1 MGKNYNAQVVINI
14 ALNEVGYLEK
24 SSTAYKK
31 NKNII
36 YEKTKGAGSDN
47 YTKYGKEMHDL
58 YPAVMDFP
66 AYWCDCFVDW
76 CFHKAYGVSGA
87 KALLGGNF
95 DDYTVNSK
103 ALYVAKGA
111 YIKRGK
117 GTPKKGDQIFFNN
130 GTRVCHTGIVYDVDK
145 NYVYTVEGNTS
156 VGSAVVANGGG
167 VSKKKYA
174 LSYNKIDGY
183 GRPPYR
189 TESIIKKLIKSA
201 YKEAFPVV
209 PPVIRIKSTGEQ
221 VKKLQKF
228 LNWYGDYGL
237 IVDGD
242 CGEKTTK
249 AIKMFQKAEKL
260 TVDGK
265 FGPKSLEA
273 AKAIKK

>member
-14 ALNEVGYLEK
+14 ALSEDGYLEK
-24 SSTAYKK
+24 SSAAYKK

-76 CFHKAYGVSGA
+76 CFYKAYGVSSA

-111 YIKRGK
+111 YIKRGE
-117 GTPKKGDQIFFNN
+117 GIPKKGDQIFFNN

-145 NYVYTVEGNTS
+145 TYVYTIEGNTS
-156 VGSAVVANGGG
+156 VGSTVIANGGG

-189 TESIIKKLIKSA
+189 TESIIKKLTKSA

-209 PPVIRIKSTGEQ
+209 PPVIKIKSTGEQ

-237 IVDGD
+237 TVDGD
-242 CGEKTTK
+242 CGKKTTK

-260 TVDGK
+260 TVDGE
-265 FGPKSLEA
+265 FGPKSLAA
-273 AKAIKK
+273 AKTIKK

>member
-1 MGKNYNAQVVINI
+1 MGKNYNAQAVINI
-14 ALNEVGYLEK
+14 ALSEEGYLEK
-24 SSTAYKK
+24 SSAAYKK

-58 YPAVMDFP
+58 YPTVMDFP

-76 CFHKAYGVSGA
+76 CFHKAYGISNA

-111 YIKRGK
+111 YIKRGE
-117 GTPKKGDQIFFNN
+117 GVPKKGDQIFFNN

-145 NYVYTVEGNTS
+145 TYVYTVEGNTS
-156 VGSAVVANGGG
+156 VGSTVVANGGG

-174 LSYNKIDGY
+174 LNYNKIDGY

-189 TESIIKKLIKSA
+189 TKTIIKKLTKSA
-201 YKEAFPVV
+201 YKKAFPVV
-209 PPVIRIKSTGEQ
+209 PPVIKIKSTGEQ

-237 IVDGD
+237 KVDGN
-242 CGEKTTK
+242 CGEKTVK

-260 TVDGK
+260 TVDGE
-265 FGPKSLEA
+265 FGVKSLAA
-273 AKAIKK
+273 AKTIKK

>member
-1 MGKNYNAQVVINI
+1 MGKNYNAQAVINI
-14 ALNEVGYLEK
+14 ALSEDGYLEK
-24 SSTAYKK
+24 SSAAYKK

-76 CFHKAYGVSGA
+76 CFYKAYGVSSA
-87 KALLGGNF
+87 KALLSGNF

-111 YIKRGK
+111 YIKRGE
-117 GTPKKGDQIFFNN
+117 GIPKKGDQIFFNN

-145 NYVYTVEGNTS
+145 TYVYTVEGNTS
-156 VGSAVVANGGG
+156 VGSAVIANGGG

-189 TESIIKKLIKSA
+189 AKSIIKKLTKSA
-201 YKEAFPVV
+201 YKGAFPVV
-209 PPVIRIKSTGEQ
+209 PPVIKIKSTGEQ

-237 IVDGD
+237 TVDGD

-265 FGPKSLEA
+265 FGPKSLA
-273 AKAIKK
+273 VAKLIKK

>member
-1 MGKNYNAQVVINI
+1 MGKNYNAQAVINI
-14 ALNEVGYLEK
+14 ALSEDGYLEK
-24 SSTAYKK
+24 SSAAYKK

-76 CFHKAYGVSGA
+76 CFYKAYGVSSA

-95 DDYTVNSK
+95 DDYTINSK

-111 YIKRGK
+111 YIKRGE
-117 GTPKKGDQIFFNN
+117 GIPKKGDQIFFNN

-145 NYVYTVEGNTS
+145 TYVYTIEGNTS
-156 VGSAVVANGGG
+156 VGSTVIANGGG

-183 GRPPYR
+183 GRPPYG
-189 TESIIKKLIKSA
+189 TESITKKLTKSA

-209 PPVIRIKSTGEQ
+209 PPVIKIKSTGEQ

-237 IVDGD
+237 TVDGD

-260 TVDGK
+260 TVDGE
-265 FGPKSLEA
+265 FGPKSLAA
-273 AKAIKK
+273 AKTIKK

>member
-1 MGKNYNAQVVINI
+1 MGKNYNAQVVIDI
-14 ALNEVGYLEK
+14 ALNEVRYLEK
-24 SSTAYKK
+24 SSTKKKK

-76 CFHKAYGVSGA
+76 CFYKAYGVSGA

-111 YIKRGK
+111 YIKRGE
-117 GTPKKGDQIFFNN
+117 GIPKKGDQIFFNN

-145 NYVYTVEGNTS
+145 TYVYTIEGNTS

-189 TESIIKKLIKSA
+189 TESIIKKLTKSA

-209 PPVIRIKSTGEQ
+209 PPVIKIKSTGEQ

-237 IVDGD
+237 TVDGD

-260 TVDGK
+260 TVDGE
-265 FGPKSLEA
+265 FGPKSLAA
-273 AKAIKK
+273 AKTIKK

>member
-14 ALNEVGYLEK
+14 ALSEDGYLEK
-24 SSTAYKK
+24 SSAAYKK

-76 CFHKAYGVSGA
+76 CFYKAYGVSGA

-111 YIKRGK
+111 YIKRGE
-117 GTPKKGDQIFFNN
+117 GIPKKGDQIFFNN
-130 GTRVCHTGIVYDVDK
+130 GTKVCHTGIVYDVDK
-145 NYVYTVEGNTS
+145 TYVYTVEGNTS

-189 TESIIKKLIKSA
+189 TKSIIKKLTKSA

-237 IVDGD
+237 TVDGD

-260 TVDGK
+260 TVDGE
-265 FGPKSLEA
+265 FGPKSLA
-273 AKAIKK
+273 TAKTIKK

>member
-1 MGKNYNAQVVINI
+1 MGKNYNAQVVIDI

-24 SSTAYKK
+24 SSAAYKK

-76 CFHKAYGVSGA
+76 CFYKAYGVSSA
-87 KALLGGNF
+87 KALLSGNF

-111 YIKRGK
+111 YIKRGE
-117 GTPKKGDQIFFNN
+117 GIPKKGDQIFFNN

-145 NYVYTVEGNTS
+145 TYVYTVEGNTS

-189 TESIIKKLIKSA
+189 TKSIIKKLTKSA

-209 PPVIRIKSTGEQ
+209 PPVIKIKSTGEQ

-237 IVDGD
+237 TVDGD

-265 FGPKSLEA
+265 FGPKSLAA
-273 AKAIKK
+273 AKTIKK

>member
-1 MGKNYNAQVVINI
+1 MGKNYNAQTVINI

-24 SSTAYKK
+24 SSAAYKK

-58 YPAVMDFP
+58 YPAVMNFP

-76 CFHKAYGVSGA
+76 CFYKAYGVSSA

-111 YIKRGK
+111 YIKRGE
-117 GTPKKGDQIFFNN
+117 GIPKKGDQIFFNN
-130 GTRVCHTGIVYDVDK
+130 GTRVCHTGIVYNVDK
-145 NYVYTVEGNTS
+145 TYVYTVEGNTS

-189 TESIIKKLIKSA
+189 TKSIIKKLTKSA
-201 YKEAFPVV
+201 YKKAFPIV
-209 PPVIRIKSTGEQ
+209 PPVIKIKSTGEQ

-237 IVDGD
+237 TVDGD
-242 CGEKTTK
+242 CGKKTTK

-260 TVDGK
+260 TVDGE
-265 FGPKSLEA
+265 FGPKSLAA
-273 AKAIKK
+273 AKTIKK

>member
-1 MGKNYNAQVVINI
+1 MGKNYNAQAVINI
-14 ALNEVGYLEK
+14 ALSEDGYLEK
-24 SSTAYKK
+24 SSAAYKK

-76 CFHKAYGVSGA
+76 CFHKAYGISNA

-111 YIKRGK
+111 YIKRGE
-117 GTPKKGDQIFFNN
+117 GVPKKGDQIFFNN

-145 NYVYTVEGNTS
+145 TYVYTVEGNTS

-189 TESIIKKLIKSA
+189 TKTIIKKLTKSA

-209 PPVIRIKSTGEQ
+209 PPVIKIKSTGKQ

-237 IVDGD
+237 TVDGN

-260 TVDGK
+260 TVDGE
-265 FGPKSLEA
+265 FGPKSLAA
-273 AKAIKK
+273 AKTIKK

>member
-1 MGKNYNAQVVINI
+1 MGKNYDAQVVINI
-14 ALNEVGYLEK
+14 ALSEDGYLEK
-24 SSTAYKK
+24 SSAAYKK

-76 CFHKAYGVSGA
+76 CFYKAYGVSNA

-111 YIKRGK
+111 YIKRGE
-117 GTPKKGDQIFFNN
+117 GIPKKGDQIFFNN

-145 NYVYTVEGNTS
+145 TYVYTVEGNTS

-174 LSYNKIDGY
+174 LNYNKIDGY
-183 GRPPYR
+183 GRPPYE
-189 TESIIKKLIKSA
+189 TESITKKLTKSA

-209 PPVIRIKSTGEQ
+209 PPVIKIKSTGEQ

-237 IVDGD
+237 TVDGD

-260 TVDGK
+260 TVDGE
-265 FGPKSLEA
+265 FGPKSLAA
-273 AKAIKK
+273 AKTIKK

>member
-1 MGKNYNAQVVINI
+1 MGKNYDAQAVINI
-14 ALNEVGYLEK
+14 ALSEDGYLEK
-24 SSTAYKK
+24 SSAAYKK
-31 NKNII
+31 DKNII

-76 CFHKAYGVSGA
+76 CFYKAYGVSGA

-111 YIKRGK
+111 YIKRGE

-145 NYVYTVEGNTS
+145 TYVYTVEGNTS

-183 GRPPYR
+183 GRPPYG
-189 TESIIKKLIKSA
+189 TESIVKKLTKSV

-209 PPVIRIKSTGEQ
+209 PPIIKIKSTGEQ

-237 IVDGD
+237 TVDGD

-260 TVDGK
+260 TVDGE
-265 FGPKSLEA
+265 FGVKSLAA

>member
-24 SSTAYKK
+24 SSAAYKK

-76 CFHKAYGVSGA
+76 CFYKAYGVSSA

-111 YIKRGK
+111 YIKRGE

-145 NYVYTVEGNTS
+145 TYVYTVEGNTS
-156 VGSAVVANGGG
+156 VGSTVVANGGG

-183 GRPPYR
+183 GRPPYG
-189 TESIIKKLIKSA
+189 TESIIKKLTKSA

-209 PPVIRIKSTGEQ
+209 PPVIKIKSTGEQ

-237 IVDGD
+237 TVDGD

-260 TVDGK
+260 TVDGE
-265 FGPKSLEA
+265 FGPKSLAA
-273 AKAIKK
+273 AKTIKK

>member
-1 MGKNYNAQVVINI
+1 MGKNYNAQVVIDI

-24 SSTAYKK
+24 SSAAYKK

-76 CFHKAYGVSGA
+76 CFYKAYGVSSA
-87 KALLGGNF
+87 KALLSGNF

-111 YIKRGK
+111 YIKRGE
-117 GTPKKGDQIFFNN
+117 GIPKKGDQIFFNN

-145 NYVYTVEGNTS
+145 TYVYTVEGNTS
-156 VGSAVVANGGG
+156 VGSTVVANGGG

-189 TESIIKKLIKSA
+189 TKSIIKKLTKSA

-209 PPVIRIKSTGEQ
+209 PPVIKIKSTGEQ

-237 IVDGD
+237 TVDGD

-265 FGPKSLEA
+265 FGPKSLAA
-273 AKAIKK
+273 AKTIKK

>member
-14 ALNEVGYLEK
+14 ALNEDGYLEK
-24 SSTAYKK
+24 SSAAYKK

-76 CFHKAYGVSGA
+76 CFYKAYGVSSA
-87 KALLGGNF
+87 KALLSGNF

-111 YIKRGK
+111 YIKRGE
-117 GTPKKGDQIFFNN
+117 GIPKKGDQIFFNN

-145 NYVYTVEGNTS
+145 TYVYTVEGNTS

-189 TESIIKKLIKSA
+189 TKSIIKKLTKSA

-209 PPVIRIKSTGEQ
+209 PPVIKIKSTGEQ

-237 IVDGD
+237 TVDGD

-265 FGPKSLEA
+265 FGPKSLAA
-273 AKAIKK
+273 AKTIKK

>member
-14 ALNEVGYLEK
+14 ALSEDGYLEK
-24 SSTAYKK
+24 SSAAYKK

-76 CFHKAYGVSGA
+76 CFYKAYGISNA

-111 YIKRGK
+111 YIKRGE
-117 GTPKKGDQIFFNN
+117 GVPKKGDQIFFNN

-145 NYVYTVEGNTS
+145 TYVYTVEGNTS
-156 VGSAVVANGGG
+156 VGSTVVANGGG

-174 LSYNKIDGY
+174 LNYNKIDGY

-189 TESIIKKLIKSA
+189 TKTIIKKLTKSA
-201 YKEAFPVV
+201 YKKAFPVV
-209 PPVIRIKSTGEQ
+209 PPVIKIKSTGEQ

-237 IVDGD
+237 KVDGN
-242 CGEKTTK
+242 CGEKTVK

-260 TVDGK
+260 TVDGE
-265 FGPKSLEA
+265 FGSKSLTA
-273 AKAIKK
+273 AKTIKK

>member
-14 ALNEVGYLEK
+14 ALSEDGYLEK
-24 SSTAYKK
+24 SSAAYKK

-76 CFHKAYGVSGA
+76 CFYKAYGVSSA

-111 YIKRGK
+111 YIKRGE
-117 GTPKKGDQIFFNN
+117 GIPKKGDQIFFNN

-145 NYVYTVEGNTS
+145 TYVYTVEGNTS
-156 VGSAVVANGGG
+156 VGSAVIANGGG
-167 VSKKKYA
+167 ISKKKYA

-189 TESIIKKLIKSA
+189 TESIIKKLTKSA

-209 PPVIRIKSTGEQ
+209 PPVIKIKSTGEQ

-237 IVDGD
+237 TVDGD

-260 TVDGK
+260 TVDG
-265 FGPKSLEA
+265 
-273 AKAIKK
+273 

>member
-14 ALNEVGYLEK
+14 ALNEDGYLEK
-24 SSTAYKK
+24 SSAAYKK

-76 CFHKAYGVSGA
+76 CFYKAYGVSGA

-111 YIKRGK
+111 YIKRGE
-117 GTPKKGDQIFFNN
+117 GIPKKGDQIFFNN

-145 NYVYTVEGNTS
+145 TYVYTVEGNTS

-174 LSYNKIDGY
+174 LNYNKIDGY
-183 GRPPYR
+183 GRPPYG
-189 TESIIKKLIKSA
+189 TESITKKLIKSA

-209 PPVIRIKSTGEQ
+209 PPVIKIKSTGEQ

-237 IVDGD
+237 TVDGD

-260 TVDGK
+260 TVDGE
-265 FGPKSLEA
+265 FGPKSLAA
-273 AKAIKK
+273 AKTIKK

>member
-1 MGKNYNAQVVINI
+1 MGKNYDAQAVIDI
-14 ALNEVGYLEK
+14 ALKEDGYLEK
-24 SSTAYKK
+24 SATAYKK
-31 NKNII
+31 DKNII

-76 CFHKAYGVSGA
+76 CFYKAYGISGA

-111 YIKRGK
+111 YIKRGE

-145 NYVYTVEGNTS
+145 TYVYTVEGNTS

-167 VSKKKYA
+167 VAKKKYP
-174 LSYNKIDGY
+174 LTHSKIDGY
-183 GRPPYR
+183 GRPAYTTSIVKKITQKGYTGIFPKV
-189 TESIIKKLIKSA
+189 SPIIKLNSLGP
-201 YKEAFPVV
+201 E
-209 PPVIRIKSTGEQ
+209 
-221 VKKLQKF
+221 VKKLQQF
-228 LNWYGDYGL
+228 LNWYGDYKL
-237 IVDGD
+237 IIDGN
-242 CGEKTTK
+242 CGEKTVK

-260 TVDGK
+260 TVDGE
-265 FGPKSLEA
+265 FGTKSLAA
-273 AKAIKK
+273 AKLIKK

>member
-14 ALNEVGYLEK
+14 ALSEDGYLEK
-24 SSTAYKK
+24 SSAAYKK

-76 CFHKAYGVSGA
+76 CFYKAYGVSGA

-111 YIKRGK
+111 YIKRGE
-117 GTPKKGDQIFFNN
+117 GIPKKGDQIFFNN

-145 NYVYTVEGNTS
+145 TYVYTVEGNTS
-156 VGSAVVANGGG
+156 VGSTVVANGGG

-174 LSYNKIDGY
+174 LNYNKIDGY
-183 GRPPYR
+183 GRPPYG
-189 TESIIKKLIKSA
+189 TESIIKKLTKSA

-209 PPVIRIKSTGEQ
+209 PPVIKIKSTGEQ

-237 IVDGD
+237 TVDGD

-260 TVDGK
+260 TVDGE
-265 FGPKSLEA
+265 FGPKSLAA
-273 AKAIKK
+273 AKTIKK

>member
-14 ALNEVGYLEK
+14 ALSEDGYLEK
-24 SSTAYKK
+24 SSAAYKK

-76 CFHKAYGVSGA
+76 CFYKAYGVSGA

-111 YIKRGK
+111 YIKRGE
-117 GTPKKGDQIFFNN
+117 GIPKKGDQIFFNN

-145 NYVYTVEGNTS
+145 TYVYTVEGNTS

-183 GRPPYR
+183 GRPPYG
-189 TESIIKKLIKSA
+189 TESITKKLIKSA

-209 PPVIRIKSTGEQ
+209 PPVIKIKSTGEQ

-237 IVDGD
+237 TVDGD

-260 TVDGK
+260 TVDGE
-265 FGPKSLEA
+265 FGPKSLAA
-273 AKAIKK
+273 AKTIKK

>member
-14 ALNEVGYLEK
+14 ALSEDGYLEK
-24 SSTAYKK
+24 SSAAYKK

-76 CFHKAYGVSGA
+76 CFYKAYGVSGA

-111 YIKRGK
+111 YIKRGE
-117 GTPKKGDQIFFNN
+117 GIPKKGDQIFFNN

-145 NYVYTVEGNTS
+145 TYVYTVEGNTS

-189 TESIIKKLIKSA
+189 TKSIIKKLTKSA
-201 YKEAFPVV
+201 YKKAFPIV
-209 PPVIRIKSTGEQ
+209 PPVIKIKSTGEQ

-237 IVDGD
+237 TVDGD

-260 TVDGK
+260 TVDGE
-265 FGPKSLEA
+265 FGPKSLAA
-273 AKAIKK
+273 AKTIKK

>member
-14 ALNEVGYLEK
+14 ALSEDGYLEK
-24 SSTAYKK
+24 SSAAYKK

-76 CFHKAYGVSGA
+76 CFYKAYGVSSA
-87 KALLGGNF
+87 KALLSGNF

-111 YIKRGK
+111 YIKRGE
-117 GTPKKGDQIFFNN
+117 GVPKKGDQIFFNN

-145 NYVYTVEGNTS
+145 TYVYTVEGNTS
-156 VGSAVVANGGG
+156 VGSTVVANGGG

-183 GRPPYR
+183 GRPPYG
-189 TESIIKKLIKSA
+189 TESIIKKLTKSA

-209 PPVIRIKSTGEQ
+209 PPVIQIKSTGEQ

-237 IVDGD
+237 TVDGD

-260 TVDGK
+260 TVDGE
-265 FGPKSLEA
+265 FGPKSLAA
-273 AKAIKK
+273 AKTIKK

>member
-1 MGKNYNAQVVINI
+1 MGKNYNAQAVINI
-14 ALNEVGYLEK
+14 ALSEDGYLEK
-24 SSTAYKK
+24 SSAAYKK

-58 YPAVMDFP
+58 YPTVMDFP

-76 CFHKAYGVSGA
+76 CFYKAYGVSSA

-111 YIKRGK
+111 YIKRGE
-117 GTPKKGDQIFFNN
+117 GIPKKGDQIFFNN

-145 NYVYTVEGNTS
+145 TYVYTVEGNTS
-156 VGSAVVANGGG
+156 VGSTVVANGGG

-174 LSYNKIDGY
+174 LNYNKIDGY
-183 GRPPYR
+183 GRPPYG
-189 TESIIKKLIKSA
+189 TKSITKKLTKSA

-209 PPVIRIKSTGEQ
+209 PPVIKIKSTGEQ

-237 IVDGD
+237 TVDGD

-260 TVDGK
+260 TVDGE
-265 FGPKSLEA
+265 FGPKSLAA
-273 AKAIKK
+273 AKTIKK

>member
-1 MGKNYNAQVVINI
+1 MGKNYNAQAVINI
-14 ALNEVGYLEK
+14 ALNEDGYLEK
-24 SSTAYKK
+24 SSAAYKK

-76 CFHKAYGVSGA
+76 CFYKAYGVSSA

-111 YIKRGK
+111 YIKRGE
-117 GTPKKGDQIFFNN
+117 GIPKKGDQIFFNN

-145 NYVYTVEGNTS
+145 TYVYTVEGNTS

-183 GRPPYR
+183 GRPPYG
-189 TESIIKKLIKSA
+189 TESIIKKLTKSA

-209 PPVIRIKSTGEQ
+209 PPVIKIKSTGEQ

-237 IVDGD
+237 TVDGD

-260 TVDGK
+260 TVDGE
-265 FGPKSLEA
+265 FGPKSLAA
-273 AKAIKK
+273 AKTIKK

>member
-14 ALNEVGYLEK
+14 ALSEDGYLEK
-24 SSTAYKK
+24 SSAAYKK

-76 CFHKAYGVSGA
+76 CFYKAYGVSSA

-111 YIKRGK
+111 YIKRGE
-117 GTPKKGDQIFFNN
+117 GIPKKGDQIFFNN

-145 NYVYTVEGNTS
+145 TYVYTVEGNTS
-156 VGSAVVANGGG
+156 VGSTVVANGGG

-174 LSYNKIDGY
+174 LNNSRIDGY
-183 GRPPYR
+183 GRPPYK
-189 TESIIKKLIKSA
+189 TESIAKKLKKSA

-209 PPVIRIKSTGEQ
+209 PPTIKMKSTGEQ
-221 VKKLQKF
+221 VRRLQKF

-237 IVDGD
+237 TVDGD

-260 TVDGK
+260 TVDGE
-265 FGPKSLEA
+265 FGPKSLAA
-273 AKAIKK
+273 AKTIKK

>member
-14 ALNEVGYLEK
+14 ALSEDGYLEK
-24 SSTAYKK
+24 SSAAYKK

-76 CFHKAYGVSGA
+76 CFYKAYGVSGA

-111 YIKRGK
+111 YIKRGE
-117 GTPKKGDQIFFNN
+117 GIPKKGDQIFFNN

-145 NYVYTVEGNTS
+145 TYVYTVEGNTS

-189 TESIIKKLIKSA
+189 TKSIIKKLTKSA

-237 IVDGD
+237 TVDGD

-260 TVDGK
+260 TVDGE
-265 FGPKSLEA
+265 FGPKSLA
-273 AKAIKK
+273 TAKTIKK

>member
-1 MGKNYNAQVVINI
+1 MGKNYNAQAVINI
-14 ALNEVGYLEK
+14 ALSEDGYLEK
-24 SSTAYKK
+24 SSAAYKK

-58 YPAVMDFP
+58 YPTVMDFP

-76 CFHKAYGVSGA
+76 CFYKAYGVSGA

-111 YIKRGK
+111 YIKRGE
-117 GTPKKGDQIFFNN
+117 GIPKKGDQIFFNN

-145 NYVYTVEGNTS
+145 TYVYTVEGNTS

-174 LSYNKIDGY
+174 LNYNKIDGY
-183 GRPPYR
+183 GRPPYG
-189 TESIIKKLIKSA
+189 TKSITKKLTKSA

-209 PPVIRIKSTGEQ
+209 PPVIKIKSTGEQ

-237 IVDGD
+237 TVDGD

-260 TVDGK
+260 TVDGE
-265 FGPKSLEA
+265 FGPKSLAA
-273 AKAIKK
+273 AKTIKK